1 MRTWIDL
8 NMIVGFPLYTKK
20 NLPFVV
26 SPFSAFVPE
35 PVPDLT
41 ADFRGLHPFKPL
53 NLSLH
58 WRGLLERNPSL
69 TPRELAAE
77 VGVTP
82 SRVRQILRLGSLD
95 PELINQIE
103 QLPKDALG
111 KLSESKL
118 RRLVPMSAA
127 EQLLEFEKMVTRLEQ

>member
-26 SPFSAFVPE
+26 SPFSAFVPK

-41 ADFRGLHPFKPL
+41 GGVTVLHPFKPL
-53 NLSLH
+53 NLSLN
-58 WRGLLERNPSL
+58 WRSLLTRNPSL

-82 SRVRQILRLGSLD
+82 SRVRQILRLSSLD
-95 PELINQIE
+95 PELISQIE

-111 KLSESKL
+111 KLNESKL

-127 EQLLEFEKMVTRLEQ
+127 EQLSEFEKMVTRSER